1 MSPSILVIDD
11 NALNRDVLTV
21 MLKEAAVSYTTLA
34 SPLDLTQVLDGM
46 DRLDAVFLDLEMP
59 GMDGFEALDLLKAHP
74 LSKAVPVIAYTV
86 HVSQVN
92 QAKAAGFDGFMA
104 KPIDANKFLGQLGRI
119 LRGESVW
126 EI

>member
-126 EI
+126 E

>member
-1 MSPSILVIDD
+1 MVIDD